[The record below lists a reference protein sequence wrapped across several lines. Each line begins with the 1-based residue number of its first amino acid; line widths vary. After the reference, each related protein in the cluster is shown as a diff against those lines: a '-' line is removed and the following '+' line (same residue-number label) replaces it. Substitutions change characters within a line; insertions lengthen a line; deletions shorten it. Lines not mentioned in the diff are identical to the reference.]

1 MIERVPAPGSRR
13 DHYRFRKHAW
23 ATLMGNRNTLLA
35 SRRDAA
41 AGGIKIAGRESVVG
55 MRLDEMQDLY
65 GFMQREMAAL
75 IDRWR
80 EQYDAGQA

>member
-1 MIERVPAPGSRR
+1 MTSTSQIAPV
-13 DHYRFRKHAW
+13 
-23 ATLMGNRNTLLA
+23 MGNRNTLLA
-35 SRRDAA
+35 SMRDAA